1 MQKAG
6 GSMRAF
12 TLLTAIVLAVVTGLI
27 LALRLG
33 YVPAAQPFEAL
44 MLMAAPVLA
53 LLVAALVAGGGALR
67 GEAPP
72 VRADVARPAP
82 TPVAGHPA
90 EAEVVSFLA
99 LLQEKGRLVDFLM
112 EDITAFGD
120 SQVSAAARVV
130 HQGCRAVLDEHL
142 KVRPVREEAE
152 GTKVTVEPGY
162 TADAYRF
169 AGKISGEPPFT
180 GRLVHR
186 GWRVEQVRLP
196 RIVARKGDRLPTL
209 APAEVELS

>member
-1 MQKAG
+1 
-6 GSMRAF
+6 MRAI
-12 TLLTAIVLAVVTGLI
+12 TLLVAVVLAVVTGLI
-27 LALRLG
+27 LAIRLG
-33 YVPAAQPFEAL
+33 YVPGVLPFEAN
-44 MLMAAPVLA
+44 MLMAAPALA
-53 LLVAALVAGGGALR
+53 LLLAVLVAAGGGHPAA
-67 GEAPP
+67 ETA
-72 VRADVARPAP
+72 VTADVALPAP
-82 TPVAGHPA
+82 PPAAGHPA

-142 KVRPVREEAE
+142 KVRPVRDEAE
-152 GTKVTVEPGY
+152 GTTVTVEPGY
-162 TADAYRF
+162 AADAYRF
-169 AGKISGEPPFT
+169 TGKISGEPPFT

-186 GWRVEQVRLP
+186 GWRTEQVRLP
-196 RIVARKGDRLPTL
+196 RIVALKDDRLPTL